1 MDRQGV
7 FTSRQEDYIISM
19 IFFFARFNNKILQ
32 WAAKPFIS
40 MVVRGV
46 DNFILDR
53 IRPDWKAD
61 IIPIVDAAA
70 NGHANIVRQ
79 LAVDW
84 TNRKVNIRHVSED
97 TEMEFIDSISRV
109 LVTGTR
115 VFSEYRAGL
124 RLEKEIAA

>member
-1 MDRQGV
+1 MNRQGV
-7 FTSRQEDYIISM
+7 FTPVQEDFIVNM
-19 IFFFARFNNKILQ
+19 IFFFARFKNKVLQ
-32 WAAKPFIS
+32 WAAKPFLGIL
-40 MVVRGV
+40 VRGI

-61 IIPIVDAAA
+61 IIPIIDAAA
-70 NGHANIVRQ
+70 GGHANVVRQ

-84 TNRKVNIRHVSED
+84 TNRKVNIKHVSED
-97 TEMEFIDSISRV
+97 TEMEFIDSVSRV